1 MIIIPAVDIFNGK
14 VVRLIHGNPENCIV
28 YHSDP
33 FKVIKLW
40 EKEGAEYLHIVD
52 LNAALRMGNNLRLI
66 EKILKN
72 SSVSIEIG
80 GGIDSIEK
88 ASRLCDLGA
97 SRIVVGTV
105 VILNIDFL
113 KKLREKIG
121 SDRIVVALDYRNG
134 KVAIEGWKKFTEFD
148 IASFS
153 HKIDDFKISAIL
165 LTAIAHDGKLVG
177 PDIKTIKKVKAIVK
191 TPIIASGGISSIEDI
206 KKLMGIKVYG
216 AIIGR
221 ALYEGK
227 INLKEAI
234 KTVKEESLCL
244 QKE

>member
-14 VVRLIHGNPENCIV
+14 VVRFIHGNPDNCIV

-33 FKVIKLW
+33 VEVVRHW

-52 LNAALRMGNNLRLI
+52 LNAALRTGNNLKLI

-72 SSVSIEIG
+72 SSISIEIG
-80 GGIDSIEK
+80 GGVDSIEK
-88 ASRLCDLGA
+88 AIRLCDLGA

-105 VILNIDFL
+105 AILNIDFL
-113 KKLREKIG
+113 KKLKEKIG
-121 SDRIVVALDYRNG
+121 SNRIVVALDYKNG
-134 KVAIEGWKKFTEFD
+134 RVAIEGWKKLTEFD
-148 IASFS
+148 LASLS
-153 HKIDDFKISAIL
+153 RTISKFNVAAIL
-165 LTAIAHDGKLVG
+165 LTAIAHDGKLIG
-177 PDIKTIKKVKAIVK
+177 PDIKTIKEVKAIVK
-191 TPIIASGGISSIEDI
+191 TPIIASGGISSIKDI
-206 KKLMGIKVYG
+206 KKLMEIKVYG

-227 INLKEAI
+227 ISLKEAI
-234 KTVKEESLCL
+234 KEVSLCL